1 VKTKIIQD
9 AYNILRN
16 FIFLTA
22 NSITNILKSMSNG
35 QKILFSFLAGAAA
48 GVVAGLLLA
57 PESGKETRKKL
68 AKKATDLK
76 STLESKIK
84 SFKTEETA
92 SN

>member
-1 VKTKIIQD
+1 MQ
-9 AYNILRN
+9 IL
-16 FIFLTA
+16 T
-22 NSITNILKSMSNG
+22 TNILKSMSNG

-76 STLESKIK
+76 NTLEGKLK
-84 SFKTEETA
+84 SFKTEETT